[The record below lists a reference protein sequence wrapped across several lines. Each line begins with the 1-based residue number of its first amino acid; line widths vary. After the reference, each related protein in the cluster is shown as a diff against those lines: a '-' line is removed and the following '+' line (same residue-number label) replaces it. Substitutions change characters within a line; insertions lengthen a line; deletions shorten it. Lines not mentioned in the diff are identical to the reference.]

1 MAGYGRLTAAVKY
14 VEPAI
19 PGGRL
24 VQDLTMNDRA
34 SMTGSNDDD
43 LGGQPAGP
51 AGPAEPSEAALT
63 QELLRLQERHREGG
77 IEPELVLGGDGGS
90 AGPLA

>member
-1 MAGYGRLTAAVKY
+1 
-14 VEPAI
+14 
-19 PGGRL
+19 
-24 VQDLTMNDRA
+24 
-34 SMTGSNDDD
+34 MTGSNDDD
-43 LGGQPAGP
+43 LGGQPAAP

-77 IEPELVLGGDGGS
+77 IEPELVLGGDDGGS

>member
-1 MAGYGRLTAAVKY
+1 MAGYGRLAAAVKC

-24 VQDLTMNDRA
+24 VQDLTMNERV
-34 SMTGSNDDD
+34 SMTDSNDGD
-43 LGGQPAGP
+43 LSGQPEGP
-51 AGPAEPSEAALT
+51 EEPSEAALT
-63 QELLRLQERHREGG
+63 QELLRLQERRREGG

>member
-1 MAGYGRLTAAVKY
+1 MAGYGRVAVAVKY

-19 PGGRL
+19 PGGRV
-24 VQDLTMNDRA
+24 VQDLTMNERV
-34 SMTGSNDDD
+34 SMTGSHDDD
-43 LGGQPAGP
+43 PSGQPAGP
-51 AGPAEPSEAALT
+51 EEPSEAALT

-77 IEPELVLGGDGGS
+77 IKLELVLGGGDEDS

>member
-1 MAGYGRLTAAVKY
+1 
-14 VEPAI
+14 
-19 PGGRL
+19 
-24 VQDLTMNDRA
+24 
-34 SMTGSNDDD
+34 MTGSNDDD
-43 LGGQPAGP
+43 LGGQP

-77 IEPELVLGGDGGS
+77 IEPELVLGGDDGGS